1 MARGKKTKAAKKVVA
16 PKTKAKA
23 KAKAKAK
30 PPAKAK
36 KKKKDDGTVAAVS
49 ELISVLACPK
59 SAVNEL
65 ALSCEHV
72 LDQMDVS
79 CGFARFTA
87 SAWANRPGL
96 YAQIDP
102 IARELIAEYER
113 HADALGRLLDR
124 LAPMAEE
131 DEHADHEDLEPH
143 DVLERVSPMLTAEAT
158 A

>member
-1 MARGKKTKAAKKVVA
+1 MARGKKKKAAPKKKAAAAKKA
-16 PKTKAKA
+16 PA
-23 KAKAKAK
+23 
-30 PPAKAK
+30 AK
-36 KKKKDDGTVAAVS
+36 KKSASRPKPGNADAAVS

-87 SAWANRPGL
+87 TAWANRPGL
-96 YAQIDP
+96 YQEIDP

-113 HADALGRLLDR
+113 HAEVLGRLLDR
-124 LAPMAEE
+124 LAPLAEE
-131 DEHADHEDLEPH
+131 EEHIDHEDLDPH
-143 DVLERVSPMLTAEAT
+143 DVMLRVQPMLTAEAT

>member
-1 MARGKKTKAAKKVVA
+1 MGKKQKA
-16 PKTKAKA
+16 PKAKAKAKPKA

-30 PPAKAK
+30 PKKPKEDKA
-36 KKKKDDGTVAAVS
+36 VAAVS

-87 SAWANRPGL
+87 TAWANRPGL
-96 YAQIDP
+96 YGEIDP

-113 HADALGRLLDR
+113 HAEVLGRLLDR

-131 DEHADHEDLEPH
+131 EEHVDHEDLDPH
-143 DVLERVSPMLTAEAT
+143 DVLERVHPMLTAEAT

>member
-1 MARGKKTKAAKKVVA
+1 MARGKKKPAAKK
-16 PKTKAKA
+16 PPAKA

-30 PPAKAK
+30 PPAKPAK
-36 KKKKDDGTVAAVS
+36 KTQDKAVAAVS

-87 SAWANRPGL
+87 TAWANRPGL
-96 YAQIDP
+96 YSELDP
-102 IARELIAEYER
+102 IARALITEYER
-113 HADALGRLLDR
+113 HAEVLGRLLDR

-131 DEHADHEDLEPH
+131 DEHVDHEDLDPG
-143 DVLERVSPMLTAEAT
+143 DVLERVQPMLTAEAT

>member
-1 MARGKKTKAAKKVVA
+1 MARGKKKPAAKKQA
-16 PKTKAKA
+16 PPMKAPPKKKA
-23 KAKAKAK
+23 AAK
-30 PPAKAK
+30 PAK
-36 KKKKDDGTVAAVS
+36 KQSQDKAVAAVS

-87 SAWANRPGL
+87 TAWANRPGL
-96 YAQIDP
+96 YAELDP
-102 IARELIAEYER
+102 IARALITEYER
-113 HADALGRLLDR
+113 HAEVLGRLLDR

-131 DEHADHEDLEPH
+131 DEHADHEDLDPG
-143 DVLERVSPMLTAEAT
+143 DVLSRVQPMLTADAT

>member
-1 MARGKKTKAAKKVVA
+1 MASGKKKKAVPKRKAVAAK
-16 PKTKAKA
+16 TKKA
-23 KAKAKAK
+23 T
-30 PPAKAK
+30 KAK
-36 KKKKDDGTVAAVS
+36 KKEDGAVAAVS

-87 SAWANRPGL
+87 TAWANRPGL
-96 YAQIDP
+96 YAEIDP

-113 HADALGRLLDR
+113 HAEVLGRLLDR

-131 DEHADHEDLEPH
+131 DEHADHEDLDPH
-143 DVLERVSPMLTAEAT
+143 DVMERVHPMLTAEAT